1 MTQTEWLPVPGIRL
15 AAVEAGIKKANRK
28 DLVVLEL
35 AEGSR
40 VSGVFTLNRFCAAP
54 VQVARQRLATTTPR
68 YLMINTGYANAGTG
82 QKGMEN
88 CLASCRLLAQAA
100 GCAEDEILPYSTG
113 VIGEQF
119 PLPAFEKGLPMA
131 LANLDEHHWGR
142 ASEGIM
148 TTDTYPKVASR
159 RVEMAGVPVTV
170 TGMSKGS
177 GMIKPNMATMLG
189 YIATDAPIAKPLL
202 DQWVKAL
209 ADKSF
214 NRVTVDGDTSTND
227 ACMLISTAKAEMP
240 EITELNAGSQLL
252 FNALEEVFVELAQA
266 LVRDGEGATK
276 FVAITVAGADSE
288 ADARIVAETIAHSP
302 LVKTALFASD
312 PNWGRILA
320 AIGRAPI
327 AALDVSKVSVWL
339 GDVLLVEQGGV
350 AEDYQEAKG
359 SAVMAQPDISIR
371 AELNAGEAECTV
383 WTCDFSY
390 DYVKINAEYRT

>member
-1 MTQTEWLPVPGIRL
+1 MTQSQWLPVPGVRL

-35 AEGSR
+35 APGSR

-54 VQVARQRLATTTPR
+54 VQVAKAHLARTTPR
-68 YLMINTGYANAGTG
+68 FLMINTGYANAGTG
-82 QKGMEN
+82 EKGMAN
-88 CLASCRLLAQAA
+88 CLATCELLAGVA
-100 GCAEDEILPYSTG
+100 GCRADEVLPFSTG

-119 PLPAFEKGLPMA
+119 PLAAFERGLPRA
-131 LANLDEHHWGR
+131 LAALDAHQWGN
-142 ASEGIM
+142 AAEGIM
-148 TTDTYPKVASR
+148 TTDTRPKVTSR
-159 RVEMAGVPVTV
+159 RVELNGVPVTV
-170 TGMSKGS
+170 TGISKGS

-189 YIATDAPIAKPLL
+189 FIATDAPVAQPLL
-202 DQWVKAL
+202 DAWVKTL
-209 ADKSF
+209 ADRSF

-227 ACMLISTAKAEMP
+227 ACMLVSTAQAPMAEV
-240 EITELNAGSQLL
+240 TALDAQSRLL
-252 FNALEEVFVELAQA
+252 FQALEEVFTELAQA

-276 FVAITVAGADSE
+276 FVEIDVQGAASD
-288 ADARIVAETIAHSP
+288 ADARSVAETIAHSP

-327 AALDVSKVSVWL
+327 AELDVSRVSIWL
-339 GDVLLVEQGGV
+339 DDVALVENGGV
-350 AEDYQEAKG
+350 ADGYQESQGA
-359 SAVMAQPDISIR
+359 AVMARPDILIR
-371 AELNAGEAECTV
+371 VDLAAGQAGATV

>member
-1 MTQTEWLPVPGIRL
+1 MTQTEWLPVPGLRL

-28 DLVVLEL
+28 DLVILEL
-35 AEGSR
+35 ADEAR

-54 VQVARQRLATTTPR
+54 VQVAKARLAKATPK

-82 QKGMEN
+82 KKGLEN
-88 CLASCRLLAQAA
+88 CLASCKLLAEAT
-100 GCAEDEILPYSTG
+100 GCREEEILPYSTG

-119 PLPAFEKGLPMA
+119 PLEAFAKGIPVA
-131 LANLDEHHWGR
+131 LGELDEHHWGR

-148 TTDTYPKVASR
+148 TTDTYPKLASR
-159 RVEMAGVPVTV
+159 RVEMGGVPVTI

-202 DQWVKAL
+202 DQWVKSL
-209 ADKSF
+209 ADLSF

-227 ACMLISTAKAEMP
+227 ACMLISTAQAQMA
-240 EITELNAGSQLL
+240 EITALDEQSQVLYD
-252 FNALEEVFVELAQA
+252 ALKAVFVELAQA

-276 FVAITVAGADSE
+276 FVEIAITGAASD
-288 ADARIVAETIAHSP
+288 ADARVVAETIAHSP

-312 PNWGRILA
+312 PNWGRILG

-327 AALDVSKVSVWL
+327 AELDVDKVSLWL

-350 AEDYQEAKG
+350 AESYREAAG
-359 SAVMAQPDISIR
+359 AAVMAESEITIR
-371 AELNAGEAECTV
+371 ADLASGDGECTV

>member
-1 MTQTEWLPVPGIRL
+1 MTQSEWLPVPGVRL

-35 AEGSR
+35 AAGSR

-54 VQVARQRLATTTPR
+54 VQVARARLAATTPR

-82 QKGMEN
+82 KKGLEN
-88 CLASCRLLAQAA
+88 CLASCELLAKAA
-100 GCAEDEILPYSTG
+100 GCDADEILPYSTG

-119 PLPAFEKGLPMA
+119 PLDAFASGLPKA
-131 LANLDEHHWGR
+131 LDALDTHHWGR

-148 TTDTYPKVASR
+148 TTDTYPKLTSR
-159 RVEMAGVPVTV
+159 RVEMDGVPVTI

-189 YIATDAPIAKPLL
+189 FIATDAPIAKSLL
-202 DQWVKAL
+202 DEWVKAL

-227 ACMLISTAKAEMP
+227 ACMLISTAQAEMD
-240 EITELNAGSQLL
+240 EITALDEHSRLL
-252 FNALEEVFVELAQA
+252 YQALEEVFTELAQA

-276 FVAITVAGADSE
+276 FVEITVTGATSE
-288 ADARIVAETIAHSP
+288 SDARVVAETIAHSP

-327 AALDVSKVSVWL
+327 AALDVDKVSVWL
-339 GDVLLVEQGGV
+339 GDLPLVEQGGV
-350 AEDYQEAKG
+350 ADSYEEAQG
-359 SAVMAQPDISIR
+359 AALMAKPEITIR
-371 AELNAGEAECTV
+371 ADLASGDAQCTV

>member
-1 MTQTEWLPVPGIRL
+1 MTQTEWLPVPGLRL

-28 DLVVLEL
+28 DLVILEL
-35 AEGSR
+35 ADEAR

-54 VQVARQRLATTTPR
+54 VQVAKARLAKAAPK

-82 QKGMEN
+82 KKGLDN
-88 CLASCRLLAQAA
+88 CLASCKLLAEAT
-100 GCAEDEILPYSTG
+100 GCREEEILPYSTG

-119 PLPAFEKGLPMA
+119 PLDAFAKGIPMA
-131 LANLDEHHWGR
+131 LAELDEHHWGR

-159 RVEMAGVPVTV
+159 RVEIDGVPIAV

-227 ACMLISTAKAEMP
+227 ACMLISTAQAKLD
-240 EITELNAGSQLL
+240 EITALDDRSQVL
-252 FNALEEVFVELAQA
+252 FDALESVFVELAQA

-276 FVAITVAGADSE
+276 FVEITITGAASDS
-288 ADARIVAETIAHSP
+288 DARAVAETIAHSP

-312 PNWGRILA
+312 PNWGRILG

-327 AALDVSKVSVWL
+327 AELDVDKVSLWL

-350 AEDYQEAKG
+350 AESYKEADG
-359 SAVMAQPDISIR
+359 AAVMAKPEIVIR
-371 AELNAGEAECTV
+371 ADLAAGQGECTV

>member
-35 AEGSR
+35 AEGAR

-54 VQVARQRLATTTPR
+54 VQVARERLHAATPK

-82 QKGMEN
+82 KKGMEN

-100 GCAEDEILPYSTG
+100 GCSEEEILPYSTG

-119 PLPAFEKGLPMA
+119 PLEAFAKGLPQA
-131 LANLDEHHWGR
+131 LNELDEHHWGR

-159 RVEMAGVPVTV
+159 RVEIGGVPVTV

-227 ACMLISTAKAEMP
+227 ACMLISTAKAQMP
-240 EITELNAGSQLL
+240 EIT
-252 FNALEEVFVELAQA
+252 ALDDHSKVLYEALGEVFVELAQA

-276 FVAITVAGADSE
+276 FVEITVTGAASE
-288 ADARIVAETIAHSP
+288 QDARAVAETIAHSP

-327 AALDVSKVSVWL
+327 ASLNVDKVNVWL
-339 GDVLLVEQGGV
+339 DDLLLVEQGGV
-350 AEDYQEAKG
+350 ADSYQEAEG
-359 SAVMAQPDISIR
+359 AAVMAKSDIAIR
-371 AELNAGEAECTV
+371 ADLAAGDAECTV

>member
-1 MTQTEWLPVPGIRL
+1 MTQTEWLPVPGLRL

-54 VQVARQRLATTTPR
+54 VQVAKARLAAGTPK

-82 QKGMEN
+82 KKGMEN
-88 CLASCRLLAQAA
+88 CLASCKLLAEAA
-100 GCAEDEILPYSTG
+100 GCKEEEILPYSTG

-119 PLPAFEKGLPMA
+119 PLDAFARGLPMA
-131 LANLDEHHWGR
+131 LAELDEHHWGR
-142 ASEGIM
+142 ASQGIM

-159 RVEMAGVPVTV
+159 RVEIDGVPVTV

-202 DQWVKAL
+202 DQWVSSL

-227 ACMLISTAKAEMP
+227 ACMLISTAKAEMA
-240 EITELNAGSQLL
+240 EITELDETSQVLY
-252 FNALEEVFVELAQA
+252 NALEAVFVELAQA

-276 FVAITVAGADSE
+276 FVEITITGAASD

-312 PNWGRILA
+312 PNWGRILG

-327 AALDVSKVSVWL
+327 AELDVDKVNLWL
-339 GDVLLVEQGGV
+339 GDVLLVERGGV
-350 AEDYQEAKG
+350 ADSYQEADG
-359 SAVMAQPDISIR
+359 AAVMAQSDIVIR
-371 AELNAGEAECTV
+371 ADLSAGHGECTV